1 MNDNTNVNHIE
12 ELNHYYAVWQETNH
26 VYEEWAKRHGISAC
40 CLLTLISINEGGKQ
54 CTQKNIS
61 QRWSIPKQTVNMILK
76 DLQNKK
82 YVDLIPMQE
91 DKRNKQIQFTVTGK
105 EYADTILSELRK
117 AELAV
122 IEKMG
127 IERIRRLNEESELF
141 IKLFRETGG
150 SPTYEDTTA

>member
-26 VYEEWAKRHGISAC
+26 VYEELAKRHGISAC

>member
-1 MNDNTNVNHIE
+1 MDYHTDHIE
-12 ELNHYYAVWQETNH
+12 ELNRYYAVWQETNH

>member
-1 MNDNTNVNHIE
+1 VNDNTNANHIE

-26 VYEEWAKRHGISAC
+26 IYEEWAKRHGISAC
-40 CLLTLISINEGGKQ
+40 CLLTLISISEGGKQ
-54 CTQKNIS
+54 CTQKNIG

-76 DLQNKK
+76 DLQNKR
-82 YVDLIPMQE
+82 YVELIPMQE
-91 DKRNKQIQFTVTGK
+91 DKRNKQIQFTATGK

-122 IEKMG
+122 VEKMG

-150 SPTYEDTTA
+150 SPSYEDTNP

>member
-1 MNDNTNVNHIE
+1 M
-12 ELNHYYAVWQETNH
+12 
-26 VYEEWAKRHGISAC
+26 
-40 CLLTLISINEGGKQ
+40 LISIDEGGKQ

-82 YVDLIPMQE
+82 YVELIPVQE
-91 DKRNKQIQFTVTGK
+91 DKRNKQIQFTASGK

-117 AELAV
+117 AELSV
-122 IEKMG
+122 VEKMG
-127 IERIRRLNEESELF
+127 MERIHRLNEESELF

-150 SPTYEDTTA
+150 SPAYEDTNP

>member
-91 DKRNKQIQFTVTGK
+91 DKRNKQIQFTV
-105 EYADTILSELRK
+105 DRK
-117 AELAV
+117 ST
-122 IEKMG
+122 
-127 IERIRRLNEESELF
+127 RLNSSH
-141 IKLFRETGG
+141 IH
-150 SPTYEDTTA
+150 

>member
-1 MNDNTNVNHIE
+1 MDYHTDYIE
-12 ELNHYYAVWQETNH
+12 ELNRYYAVWQETNQI
-26 VYEEWAKRHGISAC
+26 YDEWAKRHGISDC
-40 CLLTLISINEGGKQ
+40 CLLALISIYEGGKQ

-76 DLQNKK
+76 NLQNKK
-82 YVDLIPMQE
+82 YVELISMPE
-91 DKRNKQIQFTVTGK
+91 DKRNKQIQFTAAGK
-105 EYADTILSELRK
+105 EYADSILPELRK
-117 AELAV
+117 IELAV

-150 SPTYEDTTA
+150 PGL

>member
-1 MNDNTNVNHIE
+1 MDDHTDHIE
-12 ELNHYYAVWQETNH
+12 ELKRYYAVWQETNH
-26 VYEEWAKRHGISAC
+26 IYEEWAKRHGISAC
-40 CLLTLISINEGGKQ
+40 CLLMLISIDEGGKQ

-82 YVDLIPMQE
+82 YVELIPVQE

-117 AELAV
+117 AELTV
-122 IEKMG
+122 VEIMG
-127 IERIRRLNEESELF
+127 MERIHRLNEESELF

-150 SPTYEDTTA
+150 SPACEDTNP

>member
-26 VYEEWAKRHGISAC
+26 IYEEWAKRHGISAC

>member
-1 MNDNTNVNHIE
+1 MDYHTDYIE
-12 ELNHYYAVWQETNH
+12 ELNRYYAVWQETNH
-26 VYEEWAKRHGISAC
+26 IYDEWAKRHGISDC
-40 CLLTLISINEGGKQ
+40 CLLVLISIHEGGKQ

-82 YVDLIPMQE
+82 YVELIPVQE

>member
-26 VYEEWAKRHGISAC
+26 VYEEWAKRHGISDC
-40 CLLTLISINEGGKQ
+40 CLLVLISIHEGGKQ

-82 YVDLIPMQE
+82 YVELISMPE
-91 DKRNKQIQFTVTGK
+91 DKRNKQIQFTAAGK
-105 EYADTILSELRK
+105 EYADSILPELRK
-117 AELAV
+117 IELAV

>member
-150 SPTYEDTTA
+150 PGL

>member
-1 MNDNTNVNHIE
+1 MDDHTDHIE
-12 ELNHYYAVWQETNH
+12 ELNRYYAVWQETNQI
-26 VYEEWAKRHGISAC
+26 YDEWAKRHGISDC
-40 CLLTLISINEGGKQ
+40 CLLALISIYEGGKQ

-82 YVDLIPMQE
+82 YVELIPVQE

-117 AELAV
+117 AELTV
-122 IEKMG
+122 VEKMG
-127 IERIRRLNEESELF
+127 MERIHRLNEESELF

-150 SPTYEDTTA
+150 SPACEDTNP

>member
-1 MNDNTNVNHIE
+1 MDYHTDHIE
-12 ELNHYYAVWQETNH
+12 ELNRYYAVWQETNH
-26 VYEEWAKRHGISAC
+26 IYDEWAKRHGISDC
-40 CLLTLISINEGGKQ
+40 CLLVLISIHEGGKQ

>member
-1 MNDNTNVNHIE
+1 MDYHTDHFEVLYRYYSVCEESIHI
-12 ELNHYYAVWQETNH
+12 YD
-26 VYEEWAKRHGISAC
+26 EWAKRHGISDC
-40 CLLTLISINEGGKQ
+40 CLLVLISIHEGGKQ

-82 YVDLIPMQE
+82 YVELISMPE
-91 DKRNKQIQFTVTGK
+91 DKRNKQIQFTAAGK
-105 EYADTILSELRK
+105 EYADSILPELRK
-117 AELAV
+117 IELAV

-150 SPTYEDTTA
+150 PGL

>member
-40 CLLTLISINEGGKQ
+40 CLLTLISISEGGKQ

>member
-1 MNDNTNVNHIE
+1 MDDHTDHIE
-12 ELNHYYAVWQETNH
+12 ELNRYYAVWQETNQI
-26 VYEEWAKRHGISAC
+26 YDEWAKRHGISDC
-40 CLLTLISINEGGKQ
+40 CLLALISIYEGGKQ

-82 YVDLIPMQE
+82 YVELIPVQE

-117 AELAV
+117 AELTV
-122 IEKMG
+122 VEIMG
-127 IERIRRLNEESELF
+127 MERIHRLNEESELF

-150 SPTYEDTTA
+150 SPACEDTNP

>member
-1 MNDNTNVNHIE
+1 MDYHTDYIE
-12 ELNHYYAVWQETNH
+12 ELNRYYAVWQETNQI
-26 VYEEWAKRHGISAC
+26 YDEWAKRHGISDC
-40 CLLTLISINEGGKQ
+40 CLLALISIHEGGKQ

-82 YVDLIPMQE
+82 YVELIPVQE

-117 AELAV
+117 AELTV
-122 IEKMG
+122 VEIMG
-127 IERIRRLNEESELF
+127 MERIHRLNEESELF

-150 SPTYEDTTA
+150 SPACEDTNP

>member
-1 MNDNTNVNHIE
+1 MDYHTDYIE
-12 ELNHYYAVWQETNH
+12 ELNRYYAVWQETNQI
-26 VYEEWAKRHGISAC
+26 YDEWAKRHGISDC
-40 CLLTLISINEGGKQ
+40 CLLALISIHEGGKQ

-76 DLQNKK
+76 NLQNKK
-82 YVDLIPMQE
+82 YVELISMPE
-91 DKRNKQIQFTVTGK
+91 DKRNKQIQFTAAGK
-105 EYADTILSELRK
+105 EYADSILPELRK
-117 AELAV
+117 IELAV

-150 SPTYEDTTA
+150 PGL

>member
-117 AELAV
+117 AEFAV
-122 IEKMG
+122 IEKM
-127 IERIRRLNEESELF
+127 
-141 IKLFRETGG
+141 
-150 SPTYEDTTA
+150 